1 MSKDATARAEELRKR
16 ARAKSRPV
24 AAKRPAPRTQRS
36 VTRAVPYIIVRG
48 DTMADIGRRFG
59 MTTQEIAKYDGGTG
73 VPNIAR
79 IRSRN
84 THVLMPGEVILV
96 PRTD

>member
-1 MSKDATARAEELRKR
+1 MSAKVEELKKR
-16 ARAKSRPV
+16 GVRPP
-24 AAKRPAPRTQRS
+24 AAKPPPPRAQRAN
-36 VTRAVPYIIVRG
+36 VRAVPYTIVRG

-73 VPNIAR
+73 VSNLAR

-84 THVLMPGEVILV
+84 IHVLSPGEVILV
-96 PRTD
+96 PKGGK